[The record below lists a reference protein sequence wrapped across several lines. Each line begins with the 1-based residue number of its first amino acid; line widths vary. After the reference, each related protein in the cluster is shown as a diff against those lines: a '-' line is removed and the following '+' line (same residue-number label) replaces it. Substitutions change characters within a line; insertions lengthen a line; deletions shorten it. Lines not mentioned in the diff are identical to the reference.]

1 MLYNIFFQSGR
12 VASIQ
17 TLSGTGG
24 CRLTGEFIARF
35 IGKGTKIHL
44 PDPTWGNHIPIM
56 KDAGLEPVKY
66 RYFNPSTCGVDFDGL
81 IHDVQSAPNGSVFML
96 HACAHNP
103 TGIIK

>member
-1 MLYNIFFQSGR
+1 
-12 VASIQ
+12 
-17 TLSGTGG
+17 
-24 CRLTGEFIARF
+24 
-35 IGKGTKIHL
+35 
-44 PDPTWGNHIPIM
+44 M